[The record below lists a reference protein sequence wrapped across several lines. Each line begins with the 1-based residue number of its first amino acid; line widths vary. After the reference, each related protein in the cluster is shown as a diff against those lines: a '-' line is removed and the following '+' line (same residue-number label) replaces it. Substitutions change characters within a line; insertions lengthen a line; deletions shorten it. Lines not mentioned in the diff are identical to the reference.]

1 MLLNS
6 MLFSVA
12 PTPIPHMKR
21 SKHSKPLAR
30 WRNTIP
36 VLRLGRLEN
45 AQVQRSANEGL
56 WTMAVKRRILAT
68 QSSRISPMDRNLPSR
83 ARGINR
89 MSIHCRMRWHRMRIS
104 SRISA
109 IFNLP
114 GNGAASAFDPD
125 FNVTP
130 NQPMNNGYPYSLF
143 RAPAPGPSG
152 QQQYQ
157 GQGVSL
163 NTPNLSGF
171 GVTGP
176 APGWPV
182 ASTSQPAVQLS
193 GGMDP
198 LTPSMYGS
206 TPSSG
211 TGTKSKSPING
222 AERQRQLRQAVAII
236 TKNESSGKM
245 DGGPE
250 TSLAEI
256 EHNMRLQNQLRQ
268 SMEEN
273 EGPDL
278 KTEAMQVGELVQSR

>member
-1 MLLNS
+1 MEEHNPGLTVGETRKRTSAAKRKRGSLDNGGEKKDS
-6 MLFSVA
+6 GDSIIA
-12 PTPIPHMKR
+12 DIPHGPESAESSKR
-21 SKHSKPLAR
+21 DKPDVDSLQDAMASYAYLF
-30 WRNTIP
+30 P
-36 VLRLGRLEN
+36 DLGN
-45 AQVQRSANEGL
+45 
-56 WTMAVKRRILAT
+56 
-68 QSSRISPMDRNLPSR
+68 
-83 ARGINR
+83 
-89 MSIHCRMRWHRMRIS
+89 
-104 SRISA
+104 
-109 IFNLP
+109 FNLP